1 MMRRV
6 ILGVGFLLVPLLTV
20 SAQTTAEP
28 RTVDM
33 MWFTWVGSIAALIF
47 AFILVVVILRKDA
60 GTDRTKQISK
70 HVQAGAYAYIRQ
82 QYKIVGIFFVFLFVL
97 FLVLSFGLNLMS
109 RFVPFAFITGG
120 LFSAVAGFIGMSIA
134 TRANARTAWGAR
146 ESLNSGLRIAF
157 SSGTVMGMVVV
168 GLALLDL
175 SIWWA
180 ILSAFHLPPREIPGI
195 MITFGMG
202 ASTMALFAR
211 LGGGIFT
218 KAADVGADLVGKV
231 EAGIPE
237 DDPRNPATIADN
249 VGDNVGDVAG
259 MGADLYESYAD
270 AIIATMALGSAA
282 ALGISGLSPLQ
293 LIQIPI
299 TIATVGVVS
308 SIIGTFFVRARADA
322 TQKVLLR
329 ALRSGI
335 YLSTILIAILS
346 FLMIYFILG
355 PQYMGIWGAMIAGLL
370 AGNIIGYSTEYYT
383 SDNYKPTKDLSSESL
398 TGPATIIIGGLS
410 LGMLSTLIPVLTVVI
425 ATLVAFF
432 LSGGFAHPAL
442 GIYGVGLSAVGMLST
457 LGITLATDAYG
468 PVADNA
474 GGIAEMAKL
483 DPEVRHRTDALDSLG
498 NTTAATGKGFAIGSA
513 ALTAL
518 ALLSAYGDKVIE
530 SMKELFGSSATP
542 SYIERFYQGIVNVTR
557 SAGGVI
563 ENITLNINIL
573 DPRILVGLF
582 IGGVLPFVFVALSM
596 RAVGRAAGDMV
607 KEVRRQFQEDEGI
620 LKGTSEPDYARCVGI
635 STRGAQREM
644 ILPSILAVVAPII
657 VGIIFGPF
665 TVLALLGGSLV
676 TGFVLAVMMANSGGA
691 WDNAKKFIENGA
703 YGGKG
708 SASHKAAVVGDT
720 VGDPFKDTSGPSLN
734 ILIKLM
740 SMVSIVFVGVVIA
753 LNNVVTQLFG

>member
-1 MMRRV
+1 MIRRLV
-6 ILGVGFLLVPLLTV
+6 LGAGLLLVPLLSV
-20 SAQTTAEP
+20 SAQSASAP
-28 RTVDM
+28 KSVDM
-33 MWFTWVGSIAALIF
+33 MWFTWVGSIAALVF
-47 AFILVVVILRKDA
+47 AFILVIIILRKDA
-60 GTDRTKQISK
+60 GNDRTKEISK
-70 HVQAGAYAYIRQ
+70 HIQSGAYAYIRQ
-82 QYKIVGIFFVFLFVL
+82 QYKIVGLFFVFLFVL
-97 FLVLSFGLNLMS
+97 FLVLAYGLNLMS

-120 LFSAVAGFIGMSIA
+120 MFSALAGFIGMSIA

-146 ESLNSGLRIAF
+146 ESLNAGLRVAF

-180 ILSAFHLPPREIPGI
+180 ILNAFHVPTQDIPGI

-218 KAADVGADLVGKV
+218 KAADVGADIVGKV
-231 EAGIPE
+231 ETGIPE

-282 ALGISGLSPLQ
+282 ALGIAELSPLQ

-299 TIATVGVVS
+299 TIATVGVLA
-308 SIIGTFFVRARADA
+308 SIIGTFFVRAKADA

-329 ALRSGI
+329 ALRTGV
-335 YLSTILIAILS
+335 YLSTALIATLS

-355 PQYMGIWGAMIAGLL
+355 PQYIGIWGAMIAGLL
-370 AGNIIGYSTEYYT
+370 AGNVIGYSTEYYT
-383 SDNYKPTKDLSSESL
+383 SDNYGPTKSLSSEAL
-398 TGPATIIIGGLS
+398 TGAATIIIGGLS
-410 LGMLSTLIPVLTVVI
+410 LGMLSTLIPVITVVI

-442 GIYGVGLSAVGMLST
+442 GVYGVGLSAVGMLST

-518 ALLSAYGDKVIE
+518 ALMSAYGDKIIE
-530 SMKELFGSSATP
+530 TIKTTFASGSGN
-542 SYIERFYQGIVNVTR
+542 SYFERFYAGIM
-557 SAGGVI
+557 
-563 ENITLNINIL
+563 NITRTASGAIDTVTMNINLL

-620 LKGTSEPDYARCVGI
+620 LRGTSTPDYARCVAI
-635 STRGAQREM
+635 STKGAQREM
-644 ILPSILAVVAPII
+644 ILPSIIAVVAPVI

-665 TVLALLGGSLV
+665 TVMALLGGSLV

-708 SASHKAAVVGDT
+708 SNPHKAAVVGDT

-740 SMVSIVFVGVVIA
+740 SMVSIVFAGVVIV
-753 LNNVVTQLFG
+753 LNDLVVRIF